1 MTAAAAGCVPA
12 AAEVRSWSVATESA
26 PVTLRVAAPATPTA
40 LSRWYLRSTLAT
52 LVVLWLVV
60 VTGGLVR
67 LTSSGLGCRHWPT
80 CTTTSLVPP
89 DHYHALIEFGN
100 RMISGAA
107 LIAAV
112 ISALLAWRLPW
123 TAGWVRRMT
132 VAAAAGTFAQI
143 PLGGITVYYDLNP
156 LLVMSHFLLAMA
168 VVVCAT
174 WAAFEAHRIA
184 RGHDIRGALGSLELH
199 AWLAVAAC
207 LALIVSGTFVT
218 AAGPHAGSTTV
229 IVKRFGD
236 YYDAAWVHVRV
247 ATAYIVVLAAL
258 LWRLRREATR
268 ARGLALCTFALTLLQ
283 FGVGEYQYRNNLP
296 WEVVAVHVMLAV
308 TVLALTVVLA
318 AEVTTARLRGGRGAA
333 VPAGPR
339 TPA

>member
-1 MTAAAAGCVPA
+1 M
-12 AAEVRSWSVATESA
+12 ATESA
-26 PVTLRVAAPATPTA
+26 PVTIRTAAQAAPAT
-40 LSRWYLRSTLAT
+40 LSRWYLRSMLAS
-52 LVVLWLVV
+52 LAVLWLVV

-80 CTTTSLVPP
+80 CTTTSLIPP

-107 LIAAV
+107 LIATVIAAV
-112 ISALLAWRLPW
+112 LAWRLPW

-132 VAAAAGTFAQI
+132 VAAALGTFAQI

-174 WAAFEAHRIA
+174 WAAFEAHRTA
-184 RGHDIRGALGSLELH
+184 QDHDIRGALGSLELH

-229 IVKRFGD
+229 VVKRFGD

-247 ATAYIVVLAAL
+247 ATAYIVVLVAL
-258 LWRLRREATR
+258 LWRLRREDSR
-268 ARGLALCTFALTLLQ
+268 ARGIGLCTCALTLLQ

-318 AEVTTARLRGGRGAA
+318 AEVTTARLAGKRAPAPAA
-333 VPAGPR
+333 PPA
-339 TPA
+339 PA